1 MHSSVT
7 KGYIMGSA
15 ALIPKPD
22 LDTLHVDEVIE
33 TFCFRRISESHCSL
47 KFVFYGKWYFISEI

>member
-1 MHSSVT
+1 MHGSVT

-22 LDTLHVDEVIE
+22 LVTLHVDEVIE
-33 TFCFRRISESHCSL
+33 TFSFRHISESYCSFQL
-47 KFVFYGKWYFISEI
+47 N